1 MPRARRV
8 QAERVQPTC
17 PSAGSIGGANLE
29 NQDQAVSVL
38 EWRSSGR
45 RSASAAA
52 EQRIEHEAGPRHAR
66 RLSKLRI
73 SKMESRGRASST
85 GEWRTVVV
93 VVYAVYAISSLD
105 TDPSLR
111 HGTQNCV
118 GLRLGFVGTQQGVAG
133 LTPRPFTLEEE
144 TGSHNGH
151 GHVHRCLCCLQ

>member
-17 PSAGSIGGANLE
+17 PSAGSIGGAHLE

-38 EWRSSGR
+38 EWRSSSR
-45 RSASAAA
+45 RSGFAAA

-118 GLRLGFVGTQQGVAG
+118 GLRRDT
-133 LTPRPFTLEEE
+133 
-144 TGSHNGH
+144 TGSCRAHSPALHVGRRDRVASH
-151 GHVHRCLCCLQ
+151 GQQCLSC